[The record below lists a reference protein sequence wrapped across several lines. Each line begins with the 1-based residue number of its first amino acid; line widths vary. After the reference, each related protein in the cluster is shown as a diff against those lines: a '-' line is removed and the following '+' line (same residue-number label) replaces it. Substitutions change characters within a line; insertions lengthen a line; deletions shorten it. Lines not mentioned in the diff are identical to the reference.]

1 MNPRREAE
9 GMIVSSTR
17 CRFLLTAVLLLIA
30 MPAFS
35 QAPDLAPANGPA
47 LVLVAGATGQT
58 GRQVLEQ
65 ARKAGYRVRG
75 MSRDVVRARQTVSG
89 NYDWVSAD
97 VRDPATLGPA
107 MAGVTYVICT
117 IGATERSGPNS
128 PEFVDYGGVRNLA
141 DAARAAGVRQF
152 VLISSVGVAGG
163 GGAFG
168 WILNNIAMPGILDWK
183 AKGEEHLR
191 GTGVPYTIV
200 RPGGLTNDA
209 GAQHGLR
216 FTQGDTLGGGTIP
229 RADVAALTVVALGY
243 AEALNK
249 TFEVAS
255 DAKAPPGTA
264 AWRARLAE
272 LKRD

>member
-1 MNPRREAE
+1 
-9 GMIVSSTR
+9 MILSSISR
-17 CRFLLTAVLLLIA
+17 WRLFLTAALLLIA
-30 MPAFS
+30 ISAFS
-35 QAPDLAPANGPA
+35 QAPDLVPADEPA

-58 GRQVLEQ
+58 GRQILEQ
-65 ARKAGYRVRG
+65 ARKTGYRVRG
-75 MSRDVVRARQTVSG
+75 MSRDVVRAQQTVSG
-89 NYDWVSAD
+89 NYDWVNAD

-107 MAGVTYVICT
+107 LAGVTYLICT

-141 DAARAAGVRQF
+141 DAAKAAGVRQF
-152 VLISSVGVAGG
+152 VLVSSVGVAGG

-183 AKGEEHLR
+183 AKGEQHLR
-191 GTGVPYTIV
+191 ATGVPYTIV
-200 RPGGLTNDA
+200 RPGGLTNDP
-209 GAQHGLR
+209 GGQHGLR

-229 RADVAALTVVALGY
+229 RVDIAALTVTALGY
-243 AEALNK
+243 EGALNK

-264 AWRARLAE
+264 AWRRRLAE